1 MILDT
6 TYVIDLIRGEKGAVT
21 KAEELKKK
29 GEPLLTTAVTVFE
42 VVQSLH
48 RARKEEKQRVQEL
61 FSSLPALPLDAQ
73 AANEAGEIQQ
83 GLWQSGQPIEP
94 QDCMIAAIAL
104 QAREILLTRNAKH
117 FKRVPGLNIEEY

>member
-6 TYVIDLIRGEKGAVT
+6 SYVIDLIRGEKGAAA
-21 KAEELKKK
+21 KAEELKRK
-29 GEPLLTTAVTVFE
+29 GEPLLTTAITVFE
-42 VVQSLH
+42 VIQSLH
-48 RARKEEKQRVQEL
+48 RAGKEERQRVREL

-83 GLWQSGQPIEP
+83 GLWQTGQPIEP

-104 QAREILLTRNAKH
+104 QARETLLTGNARH